1 MWVKTRDA
9 YHNLT
14 MCRSIRYGVTHVPDP
29 THEPGTPSKDL
40 STGFVNLYYGTQRDG
55 QNAYTDSVTVVQIP
69 PCEDA
74 ANKLTIE
81 LRKLDAVLRGE
92 SHLWDATEVSP
103 LPNKKP
109 HY

>member
-1 MWVKTRDA
+1 
-9 YHNLT
+9 
-14 MCRSIRYGVTHVPDP
+14 
-29 THEPGTPSKDL
+29 
-40 STGFVNLYYGTQRDG
+40 
-55 QNAYTDSVTVVQIP
+55 VQIP

-74 ANKLTIE
+74 ASKLTIE